1 MKKILYFSAGWC
13 GPCKQLGPVMDKL
26 SSEGLNI
33 QKIDVDNNQDTSM
46 TYSVR
51 SIPCLILVDSGGNE
65 IKRLVGGQTADAIKN
80 WYNN

>member
-1 MKKILYFSAGWC
+1 MKKILYFSASWC

-26 SSEGLNI
+26 NSEGINI
-33 QKIDVDNNQDTSM
+33 QKIDVDNNQGPSI

-51 SIPCLILVDSGGNE
+51 NIPCLILVDGGGNE
-65 IKRLVGGQTADAIKN
+65 IKRLVGNQTANNIKN